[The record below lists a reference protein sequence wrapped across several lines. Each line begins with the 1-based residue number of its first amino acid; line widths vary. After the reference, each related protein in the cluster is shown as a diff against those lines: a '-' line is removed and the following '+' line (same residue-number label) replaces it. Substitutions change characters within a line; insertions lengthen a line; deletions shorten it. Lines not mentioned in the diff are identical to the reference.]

1 MATAYA
7 MHRKVSCSCHGIADE
22 FHKEYILLWDSGDFL
37 DKATELHKI
46 VSSAPCYRSESD
58 PWLLKWR
65 TLMRK
70 IVCL

>member
-46 VSSAPCYRSESD
+46 VSSDAAGWICLP
-58 PWLLKWR
+58 LLR
-65 TLMRK
+65 TSQSLF
-70 IVCL
+70 LH